1 MQVLI
6 LSNQHSERKSVVI
19 LGNHLFFIDP
29 QNVTAFHFK
38 SELELDLLFQFAPYP
53 EFLTGE
59 NIELICN
66 AYLKNCNEYPNE
78 ANRLFSDE
86 DIDMNRRVIAHS
98 TKNHWVMRKLMALK
112 DLRVIKILMERSD
125 IEESF
130 KDELLSLLINI
141 KPDGDVIKYIA
152 QYSRSAV
159 VIEKLLSQDYAC
171 NEMMSVLKHIVTNK
185 NLPKDLY
192 TKVYH
197 CFIKLSSLPDY
208 HLYEMSMRLR
218 YLYSDFLGNEAVPD
232 CLIEMMLLSNISVFT
247 PNDKLQKILLRKN
260 LPQYILEYI
269 LNSFDNKAIKNVY
282 YDIQART
289 RILNFKHRLKHSN

>member
-19 LGNHLFFIDP
+19 LGKHLFFVDP
-29 QNVTAFHFK
+29 KNVTAFHFK

-86 DIDMNRRVIAHS
+86 DIDMNRRVIAHA

-112 DLRVIKILMERSD
+112 DLRVIKILMERPD
-125 IEESF
+125 IEAST
-130 KDELLSLLINI
+130 KDELLLLLINI
-141 KPDGDVIKYIA
+141 KPDGDIIKYIA

-159 VIEKLLSQDYAC
+159 VIDKLLSKDYNC
-171 NEMMSVLKHIVTNK
+171 RVMSKVLGYLLVNK
-185 NLPKDLY
+185 NWPSDIYTKIYYWFVKASNLFDYLVYETEIKELY
-192 TKVYH
+192 TR
-197 CFIKLSSLPDY
+197 FLSNDSLPN
-208 HLYEMSMRLR
+208 R
-218 YLYSDFLGNEAVPD
+218 
-232 CLIEMMLLSNISVFT
+232 LIEC
-247 PNDKLQKILLRKN
+247 ILLTNIRFCDTEEKIQRILSRKN
-260 LPQYILEYI
+260 LPQYIAEYSVTSLLGEELI
-269 LNSFDNKAIKNVY
+269 SNIPYFCIRK
-282 YDIQART
+282 Q
-289 RILNFKHRLKHSN
+289 HLKYPD

>member
-29 QNVTAFHFK
+29 KNVTAFHFK

-86 DIDMNRRVIAHS
+86 DIDMNRRVIAHA

-112 DLRVIKILMERSD
+112 DLRVIKILMERPD
-125 IEESF
+125 IEAST
-130 KDELLSLLINI
+130 KDELLLLLINI
-141 KPDGDVIKYIA
+141 KPNIDIIKYIA

-159 VIEKLLSQDYAC
+159 VIDKLLSQDYDCRIMSGILGYMIA
-171 NEMMSVLKHIVTNK
+171 NE
-185 NLPKDLY
+185 NLPNDIY
-192 TKVYH
+192 TKIYYW
-197 CFIKLSSLPDY
+197 FATSPILPNYRTFETEIKEFYNRFLSNDSLPN
-208 HLYEMSMRLR
+208 H
-218 YLYSDFLGNEAVPD
+218 
-232 CLIEMMLLSNISVFT
+232 LIER
-247 PNDKLQKILLRKN
+247 ILLTNIRFCDNEEKIQIILSRQN
-260 LPQYILEYI
+260 LPQYIAEYSI
-269 LNSFDNKAIKNVY
+269 TSLLGEGLISNVPY
-282 YDIQART
+282 FCIRKQ
-289 RILNFKHRLKHSN
+289 HLKYPEAKY